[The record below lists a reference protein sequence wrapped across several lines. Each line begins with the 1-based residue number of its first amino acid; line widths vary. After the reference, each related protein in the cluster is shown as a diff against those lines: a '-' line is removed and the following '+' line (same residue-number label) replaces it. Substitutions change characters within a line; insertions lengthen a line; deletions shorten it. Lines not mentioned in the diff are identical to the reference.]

1 MASLVS
7 KVTQFARSPQGR
19 RLTDRIQDYARRPE
33 TRRQISHVRERIAQG
48 RRPAR

>member
-19 RLTDRIQDYARRPE
+19 RLTERAQEYARRPE
-33 TRRQISHVRERIAQG
+33 TRRQIAQVRARFARG
-48 RRPAR
+48 RPGTR